1 MSNNLIR
8 KPKVSVGQEN
18 PYNRLGFV
26 QNPFPVNPSVV
37 PYSDDIRVNG
47 SIFLESIRQEEIKAF
62 HEHIVNSPNQIGLM
76 MDYAAYKGRGIGK
89 TAFLNYMK
97 KSINKDL
104 GDEISDG
111 KSVIYAVYVAPSADN
126 RNRTLSQVAH
136 SIFTSM
142 HKEGLFLTVFCRLRA
157 LSGLLDDV
165 IDETITENNYEETIA
180 NDAWLCDK
188 GIDVSAVNSFVSKE
202 LVKAGLVDEDVSLF
216 SGTYSRFTEAL
227 SINPSEFFWKREG
240 LFFLFEKVEKL
251 LKAAMFTNCIIL
263 LDEAEKMIQYQN
275 FNERRAFCENL
286 RTYFI
291 DGNNSNAIDGFF
303 KILLTIHPNSQEL
316 LMPHWAAAGLD
327 RFCSL
332 GGNTSSENTIFF
344 KPMSNEPNM
353 IRALAEIYLKASRIN
368 KTDSSISPFTQ
379 EAIDYAMEKSAFIPG
394 RFLKYLYILIE
405 KSIKNNWT
413 EIDKKQVEI
422 TLDEGTNYLALEKP
436 VENASVE
443 ELPPTKVQL

>member
-1 MSNNLIR
+1 M
-8 KPKVSVGQEN
+8 
-18 PYNRLGFV
+18 
-26 QNPFPVNPSVV
+26 
-37 PYSDDIRVNG
+37 
-47 SIFLESIRQEEIKAF
+47 
-62 HEHIVNSPNQIGLM
+62 
-76 MDYAAYKGRGIGK
+76 
-89 TAFLNYMK
+89 
-97 KSINKDL
+97 
-104 GDEISDG
+104 
-111 KSVIYAVYVAPSADN
+111 
-126 RNRTLSQVAH
+126 
-136 SIFTSM
+136 
-142 HKEGLFLTVFCRLRA
+142 FLTVFCRLRA
-157 LSGLLDDV
+157 LSGLLDNV
-165 IDETITENNYEETIA
+165 IDENLTESKYEETIA
-180 NDAWLCDK
+180 NDAWLCEK
-188 GIDVSAVNSFVSKE
+188 GVDVAAVNSFVSKE
-202 LVKAGLVDEDVSLF
+202 LVKAGIVEEDVSLF
-216 SGTYSRFTEAL
+216 SGTYTRFMEAL
-227 SINPSEFFWKREG
+227 SINPSEFFWKKEG
-240 LFFLFEKVEKL
+240 LYFLFEKIEKL

-379 EAIDYAMEKSAFIPG
+379 EAIDYTMEKSAFIPG

-405 KSIKNNWT
+405 KAIKNNWT
-413 EIDKKQVEI
+413 EIDKKQVEM
-422 TLDEGTNYLALEKP
+422 TLDEGANYLALEKP

>member
-8 KPKVSVGQEN
+8 KPKVSVEQEN
-18 PYNRLGFV
+18 PYKRLGFL
-26 QNPFPVNPSVV
+26 QNPFPANPSVV
-37 PYSDDIRVNG
+37 PYSDDVRVNG
-47 SIFLESIRQEEIKAF
+47 SIFLKSIRQEEIDAF
-62 HEHIVNSPNQIGLM
+62 RDHIVNSQNQIGLM

-89 TAFLNYMK
+89 TAFLNFMK

-104 GDEISDG
+104 GDEMSNG
-111 KSVIYAVYVAPSADN
+111 NSVIYAVYVAPSADN

-136 SIFTSM
+136 SIFTAM

-165 IDETITENNYEETIA
+165 IDDSITESTYEETIA

-202 LVKAGLVDEDVSLF
+202 LVKAGLVDDEISLF
-216 SGTYSRFTEAL
+216 SGSYSRFMDTL
-227 SINPSEFFWKREG
+227 KDNPSEFFWKKEG
-240 LFFLFEKVEKL
+240 LNFLFEKIEKL

-286 RTYFI
+286 RTYFV

-316 LMPHWAAAGLD
+316 LMPHWAASGLD

-353 IRALAEIYLKASRIN
+353 IRALAEIYMSASRIH
-368 KTDSSISPFTQ
+368 KEDDSISPFTQ
-379 EAIDYAMEKSAFIPG
+379 AAIDYTMEKSAFIPG
-394 RFLKYLYILIE
+394 KFLKYLYILIE
-405 KSIKNNWT
+405 KAIKNNWNK
-413 EIDKKQVEI
+413 IDKSEVAMI
-422 TLDEGTNYLALEKP
+422 LDEGYNHIPLEKP
-436 VENASVE
+436 VENSDVD
-443 ELPPTKVQL
+443 ELTPTKIQL

>member
-8 KPKVSVGQEN
+8 KPKISVEQEN
-18 PYNRLGFV
+18 HYKKLGFL
-26 QNPFPVNPSVV
+26 QNPFPANPSVI
-37 PYSDDIRVNG
+37 PYSDDARVNG
-47 SIFLESIRQEEIKAF
+47 SIFLESIRQEEINAF
-62 HEHIVNSPNQIGLM
+62 HDHIVNSDNQIGLM

-104 GDEISDG
+104 GDEMSNG
-111 KSVIYAVYVAPSADN
+111 NSVIYAVYVAPSADN

-165 IDETITENNYEETIA
+165 IDDTISESDYEKTIA
-180 NDAWLCDK
+180 DDSWLCER
-188 GIDVSAVNSFVSKE
+188 GVDVSAVNAFVSKE
-202 LVKAGLVDEDVSLF
+202 LVKVGLADEEVPLF
-216 SGTYSRFTEAL
+216 SGTYHRFMEML
-227 SINPSEFFWKREG
+227 KDNPSEFFWKKEG
-240 LFFLFEKVEKL
+240 LVFLFEKVEKL

-275 FNERRAFCENL
+275 FMERRAFCENL

-344 KPMSNEPNM
+344 KPMSNEPDM

-368 KTDSSISPFTQ
+368 KKDDSIAPFTQ
-379 EAIDYAMEKSAFIPG
+379 EAIDYTMEKSAYIPG
-394 RFLKYLYILIE
+394 KFLKYLYILVE
-405 KSIKNNWT
+405 KAIKNNWIN
-413 EIDKKQVEI
+413 IDKSEVAEV
-422 TLDEGTNYLALEKP
+422 LDEGNKHFSLEKSIENTK
-436 VENASVE
+436 VEQ
-443 ELPPTKVQL
+443 LTPTKIQL

>member
-1 MSNNLIR
+1 
-8 KPKVSVGQEN
+8 
-18 PYNRLGFV
+18 
-26 QNPFPVNPSVV
+26 
-37 PYSDDIRVNG
+37 
-47 SIFLESIRQEEIKAF
+47 
-62 HEHIVNSPNQIGLM
+62 
-76 MDYAAYKGRGIGK
+76 
-89 TAFLNYMK
+89 
-97 KSINKDL
+97 
-104 GDEISDG
+104 
-111 KSVIYAVYVAPSADN
+111 
-126 RNRTLSQVAH
+126 
-136 SIFTSM
+136 
-142 HKEGLFLTVFCRLRA
+142 
-157 LSGLLDDV
+157 
-165 IDETITENNYEETIA
+165 
-180 NDAWLCDK
+180 
-188 GIDVSAVNSFVSKE
+188 
-202 LVKAGLVDEDVSLF
+202 
-216 SGTYSRFTEAL
+216 
-227 SINPSEFFWKREG
+227 
-240 LFFLFEKVEKL
+240 
-251 LKAAMFTNCIIL
+251 
-263 LDEAEKMIQYQN
+263 MIQYQN

-436 VENASVE
+436 VENASIE

>member
-8 KPKVSVGQEN
+8 KPKISVEQEN
-18 PYNRLGFV
+18 HYRKLGFL
-26 QNPFPVNPSVV
+26 QNPFPANPSVV
-37 PYSDDIRVNG
+37 PYSDDARVNG

-62 HEHIVNSPNQIGLM
+62 HDHIVNSENQIGLM

-104 GDEISDG
+104 GDEMSNG
-111 KSVIYAVYVAPSADN
+111 NSVIYAVYVAPSADN

-165 IDETITENNYEETIA
+165 IDDSISECDYEKTIA
-180 NDAWLCDK
+180 DDSWLSDR
-188 GIDVSAVNSFVSKE
+188 GVDVPAVNAFVSKE
-202 LVKAGLVDEDVSLF
+202 LVKVGLADEDVSLF
-216 SGTYSRFTEAL
+216 SGTYNRFMEMLTD
-227 SINPSEFFWKREG
+227 NPSEFFWKKEG
-240 LFFLFEKVEKL
+240 LVFLFEKVEKL

-275 FNERRAFCENL
+275 FMERRAFCENL

-344 KPMSNEPNM
+344 KPMSNEPDM

-368 KTDSSISPFTQ
+368 KDDDSISPFTQ
-379 EAIDYAMEKSAFIPG
+379 EAIDYTMEKSAYIPG
-394 RFLKYLYILIE
+394 KFLKYLYILVE
-405 KSIKNNWT
+405 KAIKNNWIK
-413 EIDKKQVEI
+413 IDKNEVAEV
-422 TLDEGTNYLALEKP
+422 LDEGNKHFSLERPIEKSN
-436 VENASVE
+436 VEQ
-443 ELPPTKVQL
+443 LTPTKIQL